1 MSSQQRGSFNAASV
15 IAILYL
21 IALATG
27 IAAIAGVIV
36 AYLKRDDVTGWERSH
51 LDYLIRTFWLG
62 LLISI
67 IGGLL
72 LFIGVGVIVYI
83 FLWIWWL
90 VRSLKS
96 LLRALDQKPIEDPKT
111 LLW

>member
-1 MSSQQRGSFNAASV
+1 MPSDGNASFSV
-15 IAILYL
+15 STIIAILYL

-27 IAAIAGVIV
+27 VAALAGVIV
-36 AYLKRDDVTGWERSH
+36 AYLKRDDVAGWERSH
-51 LDYLIRTFWLG
+51 IDYLIRTFWLG

-67 IGGLL
+67 VGGLL
-72 LFIGVGVIVYI
+72 LFIGVGVIIYF
-83 FLWIWWL
+83 FLWVWWL

-96 LLRALDQKPIEDPKT
+96 LLRALDEKPIDNPKT